1 MISFNNVEKFF
12 KKDKVLDNIS
22 FEINNGDFVI
32 IEGQNGSGKTTI
44 INLMLKLIDL
54 DKNDKGDIYNDFE
67 NISYYPER
75 FNLPSLIK
83 SHDFLY
89 TYFNNIAT
97 KDEIDFYIDRY
108 KLENKYICNLSKGN
122 TLKIGIIKTL
132 LEQSELYIFDEPLN
146 GLDEES
152 KRLLAE
158 DLMALKKLSKTII
171 VVTHDKSV
179 FMEYKS
185 KLIELG
191 GKKYE

>member
-54 DKNDKGDIYNDFE
+54 DKNDRGDIYNDFE

-89 TYFNNIAT
+89 TYFNNIVT

-179 FMEYKS
+179 FMGYKS

>member
-54 DKNDKGDIYNDFE
+54 DKNDRGDIYNDFE

>member
-22 FEINNGDFVI
+22 FEINNGDLVI

-54 DKNDKGDIYNDFE
+54 DKNDRGDIYNDFE

-89 TYFNNIAT
+89 TYFNNIVT

>member
-54 DKNDKGDIYNDFE
+54 DKNDRGDIYNDFE

-122 TLKIGIIKTL
+122 TLKVGIIKTL

>member
-54 DKNDKGDIYNDFE
+54 DKNDRGDIYNDFE

-122 TLKIGIIKTL
+122 TLKVGIIKTL

-185 KLIELG
+185 KPIELG

>member
-54 DKNDKGDIYNDFE
+54 DKNDKGEIYNDFE

>member
-54 DKNDKGDIYNDFE
+54 DKNDRGDIYNDFE

-158 DLMALKKLSKTII
+158 DLMALKKMSKTII

>member
-1 MISFNNVEKFF
+1 
-12 KKDKVLDNIS
+12 
-22 FEINNGDFVI
+22 
-32 IEGQNGSGKTTI
+32 
-44 INLMLKLIDL
+44 MLKLIDL
-54 DKNDKGDIYNDFE
+54 DKNDRGDIYNDFE